1 MRNQYVPI
9 PTGTVHSTPGYW
21 FQLLSVFTYSV
32 GAHTSG
38 LALNLEAAALTGV
51 TSHY

>member
-1 MRNQYVPI
+1 MRNQCVPI
-9 PTGTVHSTPGYW
+9 PTVTVHSTPGYW
-21 FQLLSVFTYSV
+21 FQLLSILTYSV
-32 GAHTSG
+32 GAHTSS